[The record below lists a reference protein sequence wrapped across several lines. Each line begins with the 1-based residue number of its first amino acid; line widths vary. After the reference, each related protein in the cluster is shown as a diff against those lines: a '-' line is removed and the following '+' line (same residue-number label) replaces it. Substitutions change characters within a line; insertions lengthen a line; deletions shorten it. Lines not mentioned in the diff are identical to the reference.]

1 MEAPCGHLVSG
12 DGPEVCIDILVPGG
26 PQPAYLKCYPRV
38 GLDHVLL
45 CVPCA
50 DELADGRPPR
60 TFALCEDCLWDA
72 LDGDFLGMRVAD
84 VVERPEG
91 LGMDVSRHALP
102 AALAPMVDLAYAP
115 GSGAWYGLRGD
126 GVVHRL
132 GGDWS
137 GAGVAAEAGDDHGP
151 AARLAVA
158 MTGRFVAVT
167 DEHGRR
173 GLVVDAASAAVTI
186 RLDPG
191 GDHEESAPCSVAFAR
206 LGEREVLVHRTA
218 WNRLEVSDPA
228 TGERLAGGEP
238 IPEHHRDYG
247 HGRLHVSPGGGRLL
261 DDGWVAHP
269 YGLPVTWSLAEG
281 GPSWCMLDRRES
293 YWDHGMCWIDDQRVA
308 IEGIGLADD
317 HMVAGARVFDV
328 TRRSRESTPRWPA
341 AVELTQFP
349 GPTGDFFSDGVRLFS
364 SAADGLSVWSLAD
377 GARIAH
383 LEGFRPRH
391 HSRATGQLVELGA
404 DELAVWSYPPP

>member
-1 MEAPCGHLVSG
+1 MVAPCGHPASG

-26 PQPAYLKCYPRV
+26 PQPAYLKCYPGV
-38 GLDHVLL
+38 GLERVLL

-50 DELADGRPPR
+50 DELAEGRPPR
-60 TFALCEDCLWDA
+60 TFALCQQCLWDA
-72 LDGDFLGMRVAD
+72 LDGDFLGVRVAD

-91 LGMDVSRHALP
+91 LATEVSRHPLP
-102 AALAPMVDLAYAP
+102 APDVDLAYAP
-115 GSGAWYGLRGD
+115 AAACWYGLGGD
-126 GVVHRL
+126 GSVHRL

-137 GAGVAAEAGDDHGP
+137 SAGVVAEAGDDHGV

-158 MTGRFVAVT
+158 MTGSFVAVA
-167 DEHGRR
+167 DDHGRY
-173 GLVVDAASAAVTI
+173 GVVVDTASGAITM
-186 RLDPG
+186 RLDAG
-191 GDHEESAPCSVAFAR
+191 GDHEESAPFSVAFAR

-228 TGERLAGGEP
+228 TGERLVPGEP
-238 IPEHHRDYG
+238 SPDHHRDYG
-247 HGRLHVSPGGGRLL
+247 HGRLYVSPGGGRLL
-261 DDGWVAHP
+261 DDGWVVHP

-328 TRRSRESTPRWPA
+328 TRRSRESTGRWPA
-341 AVELTQFP
+341 ARELTQFP
-349 GPTGDFFSDGVRLFS
+349 GPAGDLFSDGVRLFS
-364 SAADGLSVWSLAD
+364 SSDDGLSVWSLAD
-377 GARIAH
+377 GALIAH
-383 LEGFRPRH
+383 LDGFRPRY
-391 HSRATGQLVELGA
+391 HSRATGQLVELREA
-404 DELAVWSYPPP
+404 EVAVWSYSPP